1 MSPDLQLLII
11 AITGILLYRAQS
23 TLDRHLTERRRHAE
37 NHRAHLDAI
46 ERIEARG
53 VAIPASSAAAV
64 ASTLIGSTRANE
76 PVIAAA
82 IDAIMATYG
91 WVEAEDVDGSFIT
104 RHAEPYDQDQDDE
117 R

>member
-1 MSPDLQLLII
+1 MNPDLQLLII

-37 NHRAHLDAI
+37 NHRAHLDAV

-53 VAIPASSAAAV
+53 VHIPASSAAAV

-76 PVIAAA
+76 PAIAAA
-82 IDAIMATYG
+82 IDAIMAAYG
-91 WVEAEDVDGSFIT
+91 WAVEDVEGSFVT
-104 RHAEPYDQDQDDE
+104 RHAEPYDQDQDDG